1 MPARKASR
9 HDPDWRFG
17 PSNGRTDAPMDIES
31 LRSAASS
38 LPPLTKFAIGMG
50 IILVVP
56 PLARRV
62 RLPPVVGLLLSGVVA
77 GPHGLGLF
85 GENRPVVEFLADL
98 GKLLLMLFAG
108 LELDLALFRRQRNRS
123 IAFGLVTTIVPLLL
137 GTVAGLVLGYGT
149 IPAIVVGSLLASHT
163 LLALPI
169 IDQLGLRR
177 LEPVTVTVGATG
189 LSDTLSL
196 VVFAICIPAY
206 EGDLSLL
213 ALLVQIVE
221 IVAFVPLILFG
232 LSRIASYALERVREE
247 DAQFVL
253 ILGMMAVTG
262 VLARLINLPGIV
274 GAFLAGLAIN
284 ESVRDK
290 AATEKLAFVGKS
302 FFIPIFFVAIGFLID
317 PLDFARSL
325 VENFSVV
332 SAILIAL
339 IAGKWIAAEAAGRA
353 FGYSTVARSTMW
365 SLTLPQV
372 AATLAATLVAF
383 RTVDPAGRHLL
394 DTRML
399 NAVLVMVLT
408 TSILGPLLT
417 QHFGVRLR
425 AEASGTD

>member
-1 MPARKASR
+1 
-9 HDPDWRFG
+9 
-17 PSNGRTDAPMDIES
+17 MDIES

-38 LPPLTKFAIGMG
+38 LPPLTKFAIGMA

-56 PLARRV
+56 VLTRRV
-62 RLPPVVGLLLSGVVA
+62 RLPPVVGLLLSGVVF
-77 GPHGLGLF
+77 GPHGVGMF
-85 GENRPVVEFLADL
+85 GEDRPTVEFLADL

-108 LELDLALFRRQRNRS
+108 LDIDLTLFRRQRNRS
-123 IAFGLVTTIVPLLL
+123 IAFGLLTTLVPLLL
-137 GTVAGLVLGYGT
+137 GTVAGLVLGYTT

-163 LLALPI
+163 LLAKPI
-169 IDQLGLRR
+169 IDQLGVRR
-177 LEPVTVTVGATG
+177 LEPITVTVGATV

-206 EGDLSLL
+206 KGSLSVFAL
-213 ALLVQIVE
+213 ALQIVE
-221 IVAFVPLILFG
+221 IVAFVPLVLVG
-232 LSRIASYALERVREE
+232 LGRLTSYLLERVREE

-253 ILGMMAVTG
+253 ILGIMAVTG

-284 ESVRDK
+284 ESVQDRAVK
-290 AATEKLAFVGKS
+290 EKLAFVAQS

-317 PLDFARSL
+317 PLEFARS
-325 VENFSVV
+325 VVDNYPVV

-339 IAGKWIAAEAAGRA
+339 IAGKWVAAEGAGRT
-353 FGYSTVARSTMW
+353 FRYSTAARRTMW

-372 AATLAATLVAF
+372 AATLAAALVAF
-383 RTVDPAGRHLL
+383 HTVDPAGRPLL
-394 DTRML
+394 DTRFL

-417 QHFGVRLR
+417 QHFATRLR
-425 AEASGTD
+425 AEASTAAD

>member
-1 MPARKASR
+1 
-9 HDPDWRFG
+9 
-17 PSNGRTDAPMDIES
+17 MDIES
-31 LRSAASS
+31 LRSAAAS

-62 RLPPVVGLLLSGVVA
+62 RLPPVVGLLLSGVVV
-77 GPHGLGLF
+77 GPHALGLF
-85 GENRPVVEFLADL
+85 GENRPIVEFLADL

-108 LELDLALFRRQRNRS
+108 LEIDLALFRRQRNRS
-123 IAFGLVTTIVPLLL
+123 ITFGLVTTSVPLLL
-137 GTVAGLVLGYGT
+137 GTVAGLVLGYPT

-163 LLALPI
+163 LLAVPI
-169 IDQLGLRR
+169 IDQLGIRR
-177 LEPVTVTVGATG
+177 LEPVTVTVGATM

-196 VVFAICIPAY
+196 VVFAICVPAY
-206 EGDLSLL
+206 EGDLSVL
-213 ALLVQIVE
+213 ALAAQIAE
-221 IVAFVPLILFG
+221 IVAFVPLILVG
-232 LSRIASYALERVREE
+232 LGRFTSYLLEWVKEE
-247 DAQFVL
+247 EGHFVL
-253 ILGMMAVTG
+253 ILGIMAVTG
-262 VLARLINLPGIV
+262 VLAQLINLPGIV

-284 ESVRDK
+284 EAVHDRAVK
-290 AATEKLAFVGKS
+290 EKLAFVAKS

-317 PLDFARSL
+317 PLDFAHSI
-325 VENFSVV
+325 VDNFHVV
-332 SAILIAL
+332 AAILIAL
-339 IAGKWIAAEAAGRA
+339 LAGKWIAAEGTGRA
-353 FGYSTVARSTMW
+353 FGYSTAARRTMW

-383 RTVDPAGRHLL
+383 HTVDRAGRHLL

-425 AEASGTD
+425 AETSAGAD